1 MTSCFCQNRQYPY
14 AHSKTF
20 VRLVN
25 NAPYAKL
32 EPWKNI
38 PSRRYGRACWKCM
51 HIWPK
56 RRHSACSVL
65 HSLIFFGVFALAEG
79 IFKKENENYIMVLVE
94 KIFNRRNDVKVG
106 VRILK

>member
-38 PSRRYGRACWKCM
+38 PSLRYGRACWKCM

-56 RRHSACSVL
+56 RRHSASSVL
-65 HSLIFFGVFALAEG
+65 HSSIFLGALAEG
-79 IFKKENENYIMVLVE
+79 IFKKANENYIMALVE
-94 KIFNRRNDVKVG
+94 KKSSIEVTK
-106 VRILK
+106 